1 MKGLKSKVFILL
13 LLVVMCIS
21 TVAFAANES
30 EISTISIKEEDAVQP
45 ILDEPQ
51 TPVSKDVDKDLFL
64 MDSDITID
72 YNVNGNAFIMG
83 DTVTIS
89 GKISGNAFILAN
101 TLNVTSTGYI
111 YNDLFVCGKEVNVS
125 GYVYDIYATT
135 SKLTI
140 SSDATIFRDVSAGAQ
155 TFVLGGTIRRN
166 ANVSFDNATFGDS
179 AYVGEDFN
187 YSSSS
192 KVEVPEDMVRGTI
205 NFTEA
210 DTSDNQTATVSH
222 KKNYVWDAIKVLLI
236 SLVVILI
243 VVLATPKFA
252 EKEEIILTKKF
263 GPALGY
269 GALAIIA
276 IPIACIILFCTVIG
290 ILPSIIVLLA
300 YILFIAKLTYAFVA
314 IPLGKI
320 ICKKLNKDSKGMN
333 ILFDC
338 ILVLAFWAIH
348 LIPFVGGLVNLVIN
362 LLAFG
367 IVTYTIFAH
376 KKLNEENVVA
386 SASAVVEAKKDDS
399 KK

>member
-13 LLVVMCIS
+13 LLIVMCIS

-30 EISTISIKEEDAVQP
+30 EISTISINEDDAVQP

-51 TPVSKDVDKDLFL
+51 TPVSKDIDKDLFL
-64 MDSDITID
+64 MDSDVTID
-72 YNVNGNAFIMG
+72 YNVN
-83 DTVTIS
+83 
-89 GKISGNAFILAN
+89 GNAFILAN

-179 AYVGEDFN
+179 AYIGEDFN

-192 KVEVPEDMVRGTI
+192 KVEVPENMVRGTI
-205 NFTEA
+205 NFTET
-210 DTSDNQTATVSH
+210 DTSDSQTATVSH

-320 ICKKLNKDSKGMN
+320 ICKKINKDSKGMN

-376 KKLNEENVVA
+376 KKLNEENVVT
-386 SASAVVEAKKDDS
+386 SASAVVEAKKNDS

>member
-1 MKGLKSKVFILL
+1 MKGLRSKVFILL
-13 LLVVMCIS
+13 LLIVMCIS
-21 TVAFAANES
+21 TVVFAANES
-30 EISTISIKEEDAVQP
+30 EISPIS
-45 ILDEPQ
+45 LDPDENAYPVVDSTQ
-51 TPVSKDVDKDLFL
+51 ETVSKDVNKDLFL
-64 MDSDITID
+64 MNDNVTVD

-83 DTVTIS
+83 ETVTIS
-89 GKISGNAFILAN
+89 GKISGNVFVLAN
-101 TLNVTSTGYI
+101 KLNVTDTAYI
-111 YNDLFVCGKEVNVS
+111 YNDLFVCGNEINID
-125 GYVYDIYATT
+125 GYVYDIYATAT
-135 SKLTI
+135 NLTI
-140 SSDATIFRDVSAGAQ
+140 SSNATIFRDVSAATK
-155 TFVLGGTIRRN
+155 TFVLGGTIRRT
-166 ANVSFDNATFGDS
+166 ANLSFDSATFGDS

-192 KVEVPEDMVRGTI
+192 KTAVPEDMVRGSI
-205 NFTEA
+205 NFSEV
-210 DTSDNQTATVSH
+210 TSSDSQAATVSH

-269 GALAIIA
+269 GALALIA
-276 IPIACIILFCTVIG
+276 IPIACIILFCTIIG

-314 IPLGKI
+314 IPLGKV
-320 ICKKLNKDSKGMN
+320 ICKKINKDSKGMN

-338 ILVLAFWAIH
+338 ILVLAFWAIS

-367 IVTYTIFAH
+367 IMAYAIFAR
-376 KKLNEENVVA
+376 KKLNADNVVA

-399 KK
+399 KE